1 MDDILW
7 MTSFECV
14 SRQLRTNAL
23 LTFKVMSGRTELTEL
38 VDDYECFLLYVNREF
53 ISCILLHCEMRHSAG
68 HSVGNCYRKQTSTHC
83 TIMLAP
89 HLSPQKMIAY
99 CMKHIDSHE
108 LVQ

>member
-1 MDDILW
+1 M
-7 MTSFECV
+7 
-14 SRQLRTNAL
+14 
-23 LTFKVMSGRTELTEL
+23 
-38 VDDYECFLLYVNREF
+38 DDYEGVLLNGTRVF
-53 ISCILLHCEMRHSAG
+53 ISCILLHCDMRHSAG
-68 HSVGNCYRKQTSTHC
+68 HSVGNCYRELSRLSHSKQASTHC